1 MSCNTVASY
10 TNGGCDQTG
19 GVAEWYAL
27 PYLGAN
33 GLPALAFTRDP
44 STNVITAVTVNDAT
58 NLERWIVE
66 AETSTFTDTKVV
78 SKTDRSKYYE
88 QSATVVFHGTSAV
101 LVEELNKMNGRY
113 ILIAKD
119 NEGRN
124 HVLGF
129 KYGLQVADVF
139 TPGMALG
146 DRYAHELTLSGN
158 ETRKA
163 SILTDTD
170 LDTILNWTPTPP

>member
-19 GVAEWYAL
+19 GVAEWYVF

-33 GLPALAFTRDP
+33 GLPAITFTRDQT
-44 STNVITAVTVNDAT
+44 SNVITGVTVNDTT
-58 NLERWIVE
+58 NLKTWVVE

-88 QSATVVFHGTSAV
+88 QSATIVFHGTSAV

-124 HVLGF
+124 HVLGM

-146 DRYAHELTLSGN
+146 DRYAHELTLNGN

-163 SILTDTD
+163 SILEDD
-170 LDTILNWTPTPP
+170 ELDTILNPSPGP

>member
-33 GLPALAFTRDP
+33 GLPAFAFTRDP

-124 HVLGF
+124 HVLGY

-146 DRYAHELTLSGN
+146 DRYAHELTLNGN

-170 LDTILNWTPTPP
+170 LDTILNWTAPTP